1 MENVFNQI
9 ISSHNNQKE
18 IKYGDPWNYIPI
30 KNNKG
35 ARETTEIF
43 MGNQNIQGI
52 INSDKFPNLEVLWIN
67 NNQFEKLEGLDSN
80 FRIKFLYAY
89 NNKLKVLLLVVVR
102 HWMVVLANS
111 NIQIHWH

>member
-9 ISSHNNQKE
+9 ISSRNSQKE

-43 MGNQNIQGI
+43 MGKQN
-52 INSDKFPNLEVLWIN
+52 L
-67 NNQFEKLEGLDSN
+67 
-80 FRIKFLYAY
+80 
-89 NNKLKVLLLVVVR
+89 
-102 HWMVVLANS
+102 
-111 NIQIHWH
+111 